1 MFMCIIR
8 EESKMRATAK
18 ITNVVSKNI
27 IKIVDAPLV
36 KTTAAVF
43 WPCDIDG
50 GGLQVDKLKYIL
62 NNLELLLIL
71 CFSTPNK
78 LRY

>member
-1 MFMCIIR
+1 VFEVIR

-18 ITNVVSKNI
+18 ITNVVSRSI

-43 WPCDIDG
+43 WPGDIDG
-50 GGLQVDKLKYIL
+50 
-62 NNLELLLIL
+62 
-71 CFSTPNK
+71 
-78 LRY
+78 